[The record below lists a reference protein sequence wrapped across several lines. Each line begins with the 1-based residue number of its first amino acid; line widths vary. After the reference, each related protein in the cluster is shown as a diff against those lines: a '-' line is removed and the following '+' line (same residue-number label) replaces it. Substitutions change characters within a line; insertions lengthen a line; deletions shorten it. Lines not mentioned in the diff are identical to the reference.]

1 MSPEAHLGWPDD
13 LGHPRAPPS
22 TYIKGWGGRI
32 RVTSLLA
39 AASLLLS
46 ISLSLVLL
54 LPRVGEALPAD
65 LSTKSLLRRD
75 VVDPIYLST
84 SLAGP

>member
-1 MSPEAHLGWPDD
+1 VSPEAHLGWPDD

-32 RVTSLLA
+32 RVTSLLV
-39 AASLLLS
+39 AASPCCP
-46 ISLSLVLL
+46 SLSLVLL
-54 LPRVGEALPAD
+54 LPRVGEALPAE

-75 VVDPIYLST
+75 VVDPIYLFF
-84 SLAGP
+84 LPAGP